1 MWTTLALLASLASPT
16 LAAAPNHTEVEAKTR
31 NLLQRDAT
39 GLGVGVILGAPTGLS
54 LAWQPAA
61 SKLSYDGAVAWS
73 FARPGLAVHAD
84 LRVELA
90 DEVSPEIPDTHF
102 RLTAGLGPRVR
113 LGDPPGDAS
122 DAALDVGVR
131 VPIALNISHEAFPLE
146 GFMELA
152 PGMAVFPET
161 GFLFDGAVG
170 FRFYVPAPKKRA
182 AAPVLPP
189 PPPSDAI

>member
-1 MWTTLALLASLASPT
+1 MLSSLALLASLASPA
-16 LAAAPNHTEVEAKTR
+16 LAAAPSHTEVEAKTR

-54 LAWQPAA
+54 VAWQPAA
-61 SKLSYDGAVAWS
+61 SKVSYDGAVAWS

-90 DEVSPEIPDTHF
+90 DRTTPDIPDTHF

-131 VPIALNISHEAFPLE
+131 VPFALNISHEGFPLE
-146 GFMELA
+146 GFVELA